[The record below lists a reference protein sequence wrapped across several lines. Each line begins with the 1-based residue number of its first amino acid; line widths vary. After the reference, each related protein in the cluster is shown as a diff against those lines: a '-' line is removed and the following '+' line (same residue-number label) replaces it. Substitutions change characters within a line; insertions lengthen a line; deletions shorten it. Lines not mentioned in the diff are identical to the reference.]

1 MSEVMV
7 SVDVRGIEQSLANL
21 RTLEFAARRRV
32 VSAAVRAANAV
43 VVKAAKLHAPRRT
56 DALADSIR
64 GSLRLDRLTGTVVGS
79 IKFQST
85 KSQKKKGRDAYYAH
99 MVIGG
104 TKPHAI
110 PKSHKRVKKG
120 RVIRKYA
127 VFGGRVFSRVQ
138 HPGIKPNPF
147 MERVAESSFTPAV
160 KAFEQRFTTA
170 METEINKLRAS

>member
-1 MSEVMV
+1 MSEVVV
-7 SVDVRGIEQSLANL
+7 SINVRGIEQALANL

-56 DALADSIR
+56 GAMADSIR
-64 GSLRLDRLTGTVVGS
+64 GSLKLDRMTGTVVGS
-79 IKFQST
+79 IKF
-85 KSQKKKGRDAYYAH
+85 KSSKAQKKKGRDAYYAH

-104 TKPHAI
+104 TRPHEI
-110 PKSHKRVKKG
+110 PKFEKR
-120 RVIRKYA
+120 YA

-147 MERVAESSFTPAV
+147 MERVAESSFKPAV
-160 KAFEQRFTTA
+160 AAFEKRFATG
-170 METEINKLRAS
+170 METEISKLRTS